1 MHLVISAHSF
11 FWQWNFFNSSQNLWK
26 SRYQSFLVE
35 SNFNQFLYFVPN
47 IFSTIVCVNSSQC
60 PSNFNTLVFFMTL
73 IFFMPN
79 PSYKRKVSHMRKC
92 SKLKYR
98 VQTLGF
104 NIYIAKKLSEN
115 HEYNISELCRCIL
128 QKTNYQKI
136 LKIISS
142 NFATF
147 QKSFDS
153 SPVKQC
159 IKDLVQELPHEL
171 PNDLRFGILDK

>member
-1 MHLVISAHSF
+1 MHIVISAHSF
-11 FWQWNFFNSSQNLWK
+11 FWQWNFFNSSQKLWK

-35 SNFNQFLYFVPN
+35 SNFNRFLYFVPN

-60 PSNFNTLVFFMTL
+60 PLNFNTLVFFMTL
-73 IFFMPN
+73 IFLCQILHTNVKYAIWGNAPN
-79 PSYKRKVSHMRKC
+79 WNIGFRHLDLIS
-92 SKLKYR
+92 
-98 VQTLGF
+98 TLQ
-104 NIYIAKKLSEN
+104 KKLSEN

-136 LKIISS
+136 LKIISC

-159 IKDLVQELPHEL
+159 IKDLVRELPHEL